1 MLMKIMKISQAE
13 ICNSDFLKPY
23 SSKGYGARRLLRGF
37 SYKGWKHLAVNKL
50 LVKIRQMGKVDRQI
64 GSGRP
69 RSARTD
75 ENIEKV
81 EDLVLSQ

>member
-1 MLMKIMKISQAE
+1 MLPIDGSHTGKYSQH
-13 ICNSDFLKPY
+13 
-23 SSKGYGARRLLRGF
+23 LLRVF

-50 LVKIRQMGKVDRQI
+50 LVKIRQMGKVDRQM

>member
-1 MLMKIMKISQAE
+1 M
-13 ICNSDFLKPY
+13 
-23 SSKGYGARRLLRGF
+23 LRGF